1 MSDLT
6 SLTLPVRELSAQE
19 RARMYVVFARYYES
33 ISQEQ
38 FQEDLAEKDAVI
50 LLLDRR
56 KKQIQGFSTLKSVV
70 VQVPGQ
76 RSIRTLYSGDTVVDK
91 AYWGQK
97 VLGSAFLR
105 YLWIEKLKRP
115 TQPLYW
121 FLISKGY
128 KTYLLMANNFK
139 VHYPRFEKPT
149 PAATQTILNSAA
161 STLFGTH
168 YASDTGVIRFPTSL
182 GQLKGG
188 IADITATELASSP
201 RIRFF
206 AEKNPDWKE
215 GVELACLAE
224 MTFLL
229 PLEYALK
236 RLRKVILPEIAGR
249 AALPASKVTTPAP
262 ASRTRMDIASA
273 GAAVLK
279 LLITLKSGGGR

>member
-1 MSDLT
+1 MSGLT
-6 SLTLPVRELSAQE
+6 SLTLPVRELSEQE
-19 RARMYVVFARYYES
+19 RARMYVVFSRYYEA

-38 FQEDLAEKDAVI
+38 FERDLAAKDAVI
-50 LLLDRR
+50 LLLDKR
-56 KKQIQGFSTLKSVV
+56 KQQIQGFSTLKSVL
-70 VQVPGQ
+70 VQSPDGKMV
-76 RSIRTLYSGDTVVDK
+76 RTLYSGDTVVEK
-91 AYWGQK
+91 AFWGQK
-97 VLGSAFLR
+97 VLGTAFLR
-105 YLWIEKLKRP
+105 YLWVEKLKHP

-139 VHYPRFEKPT
+139 VHYPRFESPT
-149 PAATQTILNSAA
+149 PTATQTILDSAA
-161 STLFGTH
+161 LSLFGTH
-168 YASDTGVIRFPTSL
+168 YSSESGLIRFPTSL

-188 IADITATELASSP
+188 VADITESELASSP

-206 AEKNPDWKE
+206 AEKNPEWKN

-236 RLRKVILPEIAGR
+236 RIRKVILPEIAGK
-249 AALPASKVTTPAP
+249 AALPSSPVAP
-262 ASRTRMDIASA
+262 QAAGSRTRMDIASA
-273 GAAVLK
+273 GAAALK

>member
-1 MSDLT
+1 MSGLT
-6 SLTLPVRELSAQE
+6 SLTIPVRELSEQE
-19 RARMYVVFARYYES
+19 RARMYVVFSRYYES

-38 FQEDLAEKDAVI
+38 FERDLAAKDAVI
-50 LLLDRR
+50 LLLDKR
-56 KKQIQGFSTLKSVV
+56 KQQIQGFSTLKSVL
-70 VQVPGQ
+70 VQAPDGKV
-76 RSIRTLYSGDTVVDK
+76 IRTLYSGDTVVEK

-97 VLGSAFLR
+97 VLGTAFLR

-149 PAATQTILNSAA
+149 PTATQAILDSAA
-161 STLFGTH
+161 SSLFGAN
-168 YASDTGVIRFPTSL
+168 YSPESGLIRFPTSL

-188 IADITATELASSP
+188 IADITANELASSP

-236 RLRKVILPEIAGR
+236 RLRKVILPEIAGK
-249 AALPASKVTTPAP
+249 AALPSEKVATPAP
-262 ASRTRMDIASA
+262 ASRNRLDIASA
-273 GAAVLK
+273 GAAALK
-279 LLITLKSGGGR
+279 LLIALKSGGGR